1 MTVATIGRW
10 GSNLAVRLPK
20 DLALRADIGDGD
32 QVELEEVD
40 GKIVLQKRVQP
51 IDLEALFS
59 ERPPEEWR
67 ALYRDAFDWGDD
79 VGRERVP
86 E

>member
-40 GKIVLQKRVQP
+40 GKIILP
-51 IDLEALFS
+51 ET
-59 ERPPEEWR
+59 RP
-67 ALYRDAFDWGDD
+67 AY
-79 VGRERVP
+79 
-86 E
+86 